1 MDIKVQTFKEKI
13 NTTNDKFFSA
23 LDDFKKYYVYH
34 NTNPEVNEYQN
45 FYTNSVSQ
53 LQSIN
58 SELFLASNDIGVNI
72 EAIEVLVEDISKK
85 LEDEKKTNASLMATI
100 SNITN
105 TQNGSEVLISDSK
118 YLYTSQYIN
127 NIEMIVGIF
136 IISIMLSKFFKNTV
150 SVPIG
155 N

>member
-58 SELFLASNDIGVNI
+58 SELFLISNDIGVNI
-72 EAIEVLVEDISKK
+72 EAIEELVEDIAKK
-85 LEDEKKTNASLMATI
+85 LEEEKKTNASLMATI

-105 TQNGSEVLISDSK
+105 IQNGSEVLISDSK

-136 IISIMLSKFFKNTV
+136 IISIMLSKFFTPLK
-150 SVPIG
+150 I
-155 N
+155 